1 MNGPLPGDTEE
12 AYRRLAEAAAGTA
25 PETVAALVRTTQQQ
39 VQTPLT
45 RLTGSM
51 SVERPALET
60 YRVALG
66 VTPAPRPDEEGQLV
80 VLQLAITVA
89 EQDGAFGLRSLSRG
103 AGSPQELVVTL
114 PRELRIAF
122 VLTQSLGL
130 TYAQAA
136 TVCDVTAAEIRTRV
150 AQAREHLL
158 AHADPLRT
166 HRGTGPGRTRPW

>member
-1 MNGPLPGDTEE
+1 MSGPLPGDTEE

-39 VQTPLT
+39 VQTLLT

-60 YRVALG
+60 YRLALG
-66 VTPAPRPDEEGQLV
+66 VTPALRAEEDAELV
-80 VLQLAITVA
+80 VLQVAITVA
-89 EQDGAFGLRSLSRG
+89 EQDGAFGLRSVSRG
-103 AGSPQELVVTL
+103 GGSPQDLVMTL
-114 PRELRIAF
+114 PRDLRIAF

-130 TYAQAA
+130 TYARAA

-150 AQAREHLL
+150 ARARERLL
-158 AHADPLRT
+158 AHTDPLRT
-166 HRGTGPGRTRPW
+166 HPGPGPGRTRPW